1 MEIDLRSIL
10 SANPILLLFTII
22 GLGYILGKIKLVGIE
37 IGSTSGI
44 LITGL
49 FFGHLDFVANTPHAA
64 TFGFILF
71 IFAVGMQ
78 AGPSF
83 FSAFLADGR
92 RYILIS
98 LVVALT
104 AVIIVII
111 FSKLASFEY
120 GLNAGLLAGA
130 LTSTPTLAGAQDA
143 IHSGLATLPE
153 GMNAE
158 SALQNIGAA
167 YAITYIFG
175 TIGLIIFINY
185 FPRLLNIDLVK
196 SAKEYATEHG
206 LIKKAKRGQ
215 FTSET
220 LPIIRAYE
228 VSEKSV
234 GKTIEQRKL
243 EMGKVGKA
251 LRVRRGNKLLEAVD
265 DLVIEKGDIVS
276 FITNIATHEKVQNML
291 GLEILDPAL
300 ISFQIFKKQIVA
312 INVSA
317 VDKPIKSLDMVADF
331 GCFATD
337 LIRAGI
343 KIPITSETI
352 IQKGDRISITG
363 EEDNLKDLADKLGYI
378 EGEVEETDLV
388 TFAFGIVA
396 GLLIG
401 TVFIKL
407 GSFSIGLGNAGGLLI
422 VGIVIGFL
430 SSINPTFGSMP
441 VAARNLLM
449 NFGLA
454 IFMASVGLGAGGKVV
469 EAVISAGLPLILCG
483 IMVTITP
490 VLVAYAFGRIILKM
504 NAALLIGAITG
515 AMTSTPSLS
524 VVTESSK
531 SYIPAIGYAGTYTFA
546 NVFLTFSG
554 SILLII

>member
-1 MEIDLRSIL
+1 M
-10 SANPILLLFTII
+10 SANPILLIFTII
-22 GLGYILGKIKLVGIE
+22 GFGYILGKIKLVGIE

-49 FFGHLDFVANTPHAA
+49 LFGHLGFVANTPHAA
-64 TFGFILF
+64 TFGFVLF
-71 IFAVGMQ
+71 IFTVGMQ

-83 FSAFLADGR
+83 FSAFLEDGR
-92 RYILIS
+92 RYIIIS

-104 AVIIVII
+104 AVIMVVI
-111 FSKLASFEY
+111 FTKLAAFEY

-143 IHSGLATLPE
+143 ITSGLAALPE
-153 GMNAE
+153 GMDAE
-158 SALQNIGAA
+158 TALQNIGAA

-185 FPRLLNIDLVK
+185 FPRLLNIDLVE
-196 SAKEYATEHG
+196 SAKEYAKDHG
-206 LIKKAKRGQ
+206 LIKKVTRGQ

-220 LPIIRAYE
+220 VPIIRAYE
-228 VSEKSV
+228 VSEESI

-243 EMGKVGKA
+243 DAGKVGKA
-251 LRVRRGNKLLEAVD
+251 LRVRRGNKVLEAVD
-265 DLVIEKGDIVS
+265 DLIIEKGDIVS
-276 FITNIATHEKVQNML
+276 FITNIAEHEKARSML

-300 ISFQIFKKQIVA
+300 ISFQIIKKQIVV
-312 INVSA
+312 INASA
-317 VDKPIKSLDMVADF
+317 VDKPIKSLDMVVNF
-331 GCFATD
+331 GCFATE

-363 EEDNLKDLADKLGYI
+363 EEDNLEDLADKLGYI
-378 EGEVEETDLV
+378 EGEVEDTDLV
-388 TFAFGIVA
+388 TFSFGIVA

-407 GSFSIGLGNAGGLLI
+407 GNFSIGLGNAGGLLI

-454 IFMASVGLGAGGKVV
+454 IFMASVGLSAGGKVV

-483 IMVTITP
+483 ITVTIVP

-504 NAALLIGAITG
+504 NPALLIGAITG

-524 VVTESSK
+524 VVTEASK

-546 NVFLTFSG
+546 NVFLTFAG
-554 SILLII
+554 SILLMI

>member
-1 MEIDLRSIL
+1 MEIDLRSLL

-22 GLGYILGKIKLVGIE
+22 GLGYILGKIKLAGIE
-37 IGSTSGI
+37 LGSTSGI

-49 FFGHLDFVANTPHAA
+49 LFGHLGFVTNTPHAA

-71 IFAVGMQ
+71 IFTVGMQ

-92 RYILIS
+92 RYILLS
-98 LVVALT
+98 FVVSLT
-104 AVIIVII
+104 AVVMV
-111 FSKLASFEY
+111 FLFTKLVGFEY
-120 GLNAGLLAGA
+120 GLNAGMLAGA

-143 IHSGLATLPE
+143 INSGLASLPE
-153 GMNAE
+153 TIDAE

-185 FPRLLNIDLVK
+185 FPALLKIDLVE
-196 SAKEYATEHG
+196 SAKEYATDHG
-206 LIKKAKRGQ
+206 LLKKETRGQ

-220 LPIIRAYE
+220 MPIIRAYE
-228 VSEKSV
+228 VSEEGV
-234 GKTIEQRKL
+234 GKTIEQRIL
-243 EMGKVGKA
+243 ELGKKGKA
-251 LRVRRGNKLLEAVD
+251 LRIRRGNKILEAD
-265 DLVIEKGDIVS
+265 NDLVIEKGDIVS
-276 FITNIATHEKVQNML
+276 FITNIAAHEEARSIL
-291 GLEILDPAL
+291 GVEILDPAL
-300 ISFQIFKKQIVA
+300 ISFQIFKKQIVV
-312 INVSA
+312 IKQYA
-317 VDKPIKSLDMVADF
+317 VDKPIKNLDMIVDF
-331 GCFATD
+331 GCFATE

-363 EEDNLKDLADKLGYI
+363 EESNLEDLADKLGYI
-378 EGEVEETDLV
+378 EGEVEDTDLV

-401 TVFIKL
+401 TVSIKVGNL
-407 GSFSIGLGNAGGLLI
+407 SIGLGSAGGLLI
-422 VGIVIGFL
+422 TGIVIGFL

-469 EAVISAGLPLILCG
+469 DAVISAGLPLILCG
-483 IMVTITP
+483 ITVTIVP
-490 VLVAYAFGRIILKM
+490 VLVAYAFGRFILKM
-504 NAALLIGAITG
+504 NSALLMGAITG

-524 VVTESSK
+524 VVTEASK

-546 NVFLTFSG
+546 NVFLTFAG
-554 SILLII
+554 SLMLII